1 MEDIKLYIESGILE
15 LYVLGDLAQE
25 EKLEVERLA
34 ANYPEIQKE
43 LNEISKTMELF
54 AEQNAIEPRESLRAE
69 ILDQLKTNTNAE
81 QTFVPLSA
89 QTDDKKVIP
98 LQPVRQNYFY
108 KYAFAASIALL
119 LVSLVAL
126 FNTYNRL
133 QESRQ
138 QLVALQLQNQKFAN
152 QVNYQENQI
161 NQYKQQAG
169 KLPPPPPANTDSV
182 QAKGSNSTQLIAL
195 QHQNQNFSNRL
206 ALQASE
212 LMRSKKKL
220 AVLESENKKVL
231 DVFSDPDSR
240 FIKLKGTPFSPSS
253 KLLIAW
259 NPEKKQLWIN
269 KKASGLPVNDKD
281 HQYQLWA
288 IRKLKPISL
297 GVFDIRKTD
306 SIIERMASIDRAVAF
321 AVTLE
326 PRGGS
331 EKPTLKQMMAIGVT
345 HK

>member
-1 MEDIKLYIESGILE
+1 VEDIKLYIESGILE

-89 QTDDKKVIP
+89 QTDDKKIIP

-108 KYAFAASIALL
+108 KYALAASVALL

-169 KLPPPPPANTDSV
+169 KLPPPPANTDSV
-182 QAKGSNSTQLIAL
+182 QAKGSNSNQLIAL

-212 LMRSKKKL
+212 LIRSKKKL
-220 AVLESENKKVL
+220 VVLESENKKVL
-231 DVFSDPDSR
+231 DVFSDPDNR

-253 KLLIAW
+253 KLLITW

-269 KKASGLPVNDKD
+269 KKASDLPVNDKD

-297 GVFDIRKTD
+297 GVFDVRKTD

-331 EKPTLKQMMAIGVT
+331 EKPTLKQMMAMGVT